1 MMLVLTLL
9 TTYILPFIVVLG
21 ILIFVH
27 ELGHFLAAKLSG
39 IRVERF
45 SIGFPPRLI
54 GKKIGDTDYCLS
66 AIPFGGYVKMS
77 GMVDESMDSESVK
90 GEPWEFMSKSVW
102 TRMFVLVAG
111 PVANVLLAIAIFAGA
126 LFISGV
132 PQAVGPIVGRVV
144 DNMPAQAA
152 GLQAG
157 DVITR
162 AEQTEI
168 TTWDDLITVIHG
180 APEREIFLEWQ
191 RDGQLMS
198 TRITPRLDKVLQYG
212 LIGIEPK
219 TEMVQ
224 PGLFKAIALG
234 GKSAWNLTG
243 MMLKSFGM
251 LFSGEVSLKE
261 GLAGPVRIA
270 QMTGDSA
277 KSGIGSLL
285 MFTAL
290 LSLNLGLL
298 NLLPIPA
305 LDGGHLVLFGIE
317 AVIRKPI
324 STRIRLVVQQIGM
337 ALLLALMLFVIFNDF
352 SNIF

>member
-1 MMLVLTLL
+1 MLFVLTLL

-21 ILIFVH
+21 VLIFVH

-45 SIGFPPRLI
+45 SIGFPPRLF

-77 GMVDESMDSESVK
+77 GMIDESMDTDSIK
-90 GEPWEFMSKSVW
+90 GEPYEFMSKSVW
-102 TRMFVLVAG
+102 TRMFVLFAG
-111 PVANVLLAIAIFAGA
+111 PLANILLAILIFTGA
-126 LFISGV
+126 MYISGI
-132 PQAVGPIVGRVV
+132 PEAVGPIVGRVV
-144 DNMPAQAA
+144 ENMPAQAA
-152 GLQAG
+152 GLQPG

-162 AEQTEI
+162 ADTKEI
-168 TTWDDLITVIHG
+168 TTWDDLTQVIHG
-180 APEREIFLEWQ
+180 SPDREIVVEWQ
-191 RDGQLMS
+191 REGQLMS
-198 TRITPRLDKVLQYG
+198 AKITPKLDKVLQYG

-219 TEMVQ
+219 TEMVR
-224 PGLFKAIALG
+224 PGIFKAITLG
-234 GKSAWNLTG
+234 GKSAWNLTV
-243 MMLKSFGM
+243 MMVKSFGM

-305 LDGGHLVLFGIE
+305 LDGGHLALFSVE
-317 AVIRKPI
+317 AIIRKPI
-324 STRIRLVVQQIGM
+324 STRVRVVMQQVGM

-352 SNIF
+352 SHIF